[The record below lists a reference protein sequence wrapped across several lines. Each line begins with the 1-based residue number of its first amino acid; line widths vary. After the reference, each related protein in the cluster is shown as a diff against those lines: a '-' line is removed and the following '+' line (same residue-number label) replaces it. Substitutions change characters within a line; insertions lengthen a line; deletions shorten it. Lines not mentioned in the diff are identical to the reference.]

1 VSVFLCVCESVI
13 FCERER
19 MCVVFEHNTITILL
33 PLILDRSQIRNML
46 GGETGKVHDKNRVK
60 IWDLQ

>member
-1 VSVFLCVCESVI
+1 
-13 FCERER
+13 
-19 MCVVFEHNTITILL
+19 MCVVFEHNSITMQL

-46 GGETGKVHDKNRVK
+46 GGEKGKVHDKNRVK